1 MKKITSVI
9 SLSFLVPFLLVTT
22 VMGSDDWVEYGRM
35 ESIGIYLYNKDSIK
49 HPTNDMVQVTN
60 KLVLSDKGRELLIKM
75 RRSSSEKFEKSSYM
89 TTKYNIYCKKDLRSI
104 LSITVYDKNGHVL
117 SDDSNREPIWGSITP
132 DTMDDKLR
140 KKVCK

>member
-22 VMGSDDWVEYGRM
+22 VMGSDDWVEYGKT

-49 HPTNDMVQVTN
+49 QPTKDMVQVTN

-75 RRSSSEKFEKSSYM
+75 R
-89 TTKYNIYCKKDLRSI
+89 
-104 LSITVYDKNGHVL
+104 
-117 SDDSNREPIWGSITP
+117 
-132 DTMDDKLR
+132 
-140 KKVCK
+140 